1 QGKTLA
7 MVVHDLPSAC
17 RYSDYIIAMKKGEI
31 ITQGSPKDV
40 MTKELVRELYGV
52 ECDLIPDP
60 MTGSPILINMK
71 RVRS

>member
-1 QGKTLA
+1 
-7 MVVHDLPSAC
+7 
-17 RYSDYIIAMKKGEI
+17 
-31 ITQGSPKDV
+31 V

-71 RVRS
+71 RVRN